1 MFGSQN
7 TKILTFA
14 IDFDPNSD
22 DQLYLFKAPQQM
34 EIVSAS
40 FACNNAVAASTA
52 NYFNLQIKNGGT
64 AFSGTALITNSI
76 GGTPG
81 FSALTPVDFTISN
94 GTVTA
99 GQTVYLDYD
108 ETGTGTFTA
117 GVVQINYRDGQA

>member
-22 DQLYLFKAPQQM
+22 DQLYLFKAPTQM
-34 EIVSAS
+34 EITSAS

-52 NYFNLQIKNGGT
+52 NYFNLQLKNGGT
-64 AFSGTALITNSI
+64 AFTDTALVSNSI
-76 GGTPG
+76 GGTTG
-81 FSALTPVDFTISN
+81 FAALTPIDFTISN
-94 GTVTA
+94 GTVTP
-99 GQTVYLDYD
+99 GQIVYVDYD

-117 GVVQINYRDGQA
+117 GVLQINYREGIA